1 MRDGM
6 RTISDFDDMIANLP
20 ALLDKLKSGS
30 ALRRDDLSGVPERG
44 IYAFYENGNP
54 VYVGR
59 SSGMRSRL
67 LAHGRPSSDHNTATF
82 AFILAMEQAQERKLS
97 ALSLERSPRQKDPEF
112 RELYTCAKKRVSK
125 MKTRVVEVIDPIE
138 QTVFETYAA
147 LALRTPY
154 NTFENH

>member
-1 MRDGM
+1 M
-6 RTISDFDDMIANLP
+6 RTIGDFDDMIANLP
-20 ALLDKLKSGS
+20 VLLDKLKSGS

-59 SSGMRSRL
+59 SSGLRSRL
-67 LAHGRPSSDHNTATF
+67 LAHGRPSSGHNTATF
-82 AFILAMEQAQERKLS
+82 AFILAMEQAQERELS
-97 ALSLERSPRQKDPEF
+97 ALSLKRSPREKDPEF
-112 RELYTCAKKRVSK
+112 RELYTYAKKRVSK
-125 MKTRVVEVIDPIE
+125 MKIRVVEVINPIE
-138 QTVFETYAA
+138 QTVFETYAS